1 MKIELKG
8 WDEYILKLTA
18 LEGKSDEIAK
28 KALYEGAKV
37 IADAV
42 KENIKTLPT
51 EKARWLDN
59 DKGEKY
65 NVCTPQQK
73 DAISNGFGITH
84 MENDADGFNLKVG
97 FDTVGYVVYSGN
109 KYKFTKKYP
118 IGMPIPMLVRS
129 IEHGSS
135 VRQKHPFVRPVITS
149 HRKEAKLKM
158 QETVDEEVKKIM
170 KG

>member
-1 MKIELKG
+1 MKIQLKG
-8 WDEYILKLTA
+8 MDEYILKLTA
-18 LEGKSDEIAK
+18 LESKSDEIAK

-51 EKARWLDN
+51 EKAKWLDN
-59 DKGEKY
+59 NKGEKY

-73 DAISNGFGITH
+73 DAISNGLGITH
-84 MENDADGFNLKVG
+84 MESDADGFNLKVG
-97 FDTVGYVVYSGN
+97 FDTGYVMYSGN

-118 IGMPIPMLVRS
+118 NGMPIPMLVRS

-135 VRQKHPFVRPVITS
+135 VRQKHPFVRPAITS

-158 QETVDEEVKKIM
+158 QETASEEIQKIM